1 MEIPRDLRPAES
13 SLRRRAADAPSRV
26 GDRAPAA
33 GAQASAGKDAAHFGD
48 AAAISRFVDVL
59 KTMNPASLH
68 RVEDLRARIADGSY
82 SADPD
87 ELASLILGDERPPAP
102 TSGPRSR

>member
-1 MEIPRDLRPAES
+1 MEIPRDLRPADS
-13 SLRRRAADAPSRV
+13 SLRRRATDAVSRV
-26 GDRAPAA
+26 ADQATSAA
-33 GAQASAGKDAAHFGD
+33 ADTSAGKDAAHFGD

-68 RVEDLRARIADGSY
+68 RVEDLRTRIANGSY
-82 SADPD
+82 SADPE
-87 ELASLILGDERPPAP
+87 ELANLIVGDERPPAP